1 MSFLHKLG
9 LVGVRPFSR
18 TAPVNHHLPHG
29 NGLHGAG
36 PGFAPVNSPRSTEMQ
51 EIMRTSKGLKEFL
64 WNLEG
69 LGRGSLLDLG
79 PVWQTTLSFFIER
92 GFRVT
97 AEDLL
102 CAWKD
107 FCRDEEKHLQ
117 AASGGALDTS
127 VDRTAEGRA
136 VRFLEGN
143 LRYPAAVFDAVLMWD
158 LLDYLE
164 PPLARR
170 VVSVVCEAV
179 RPGGVVFAMFHSRKP
194 AGFHRYRV
202 ADSMTLQMLPAAEIV
217 PAQRVYQNREI
228 QDLFGQY
235 RSMKSLV
242 SRDQFR
248 EVLFIK

>member
-18 TAPVNHHLPHG
+18 MAPVNHHSPHG
-29 NGLHGAG
+29 NGLHAAG

-143 LRYPAAVFDAVLMWD
+143 LRFPAASFDAVLMWD

-170 VVSVVCEAV
+170 VVSVVGEAV

-228 QDLFGQY
+228 QDLFAQY

>member
-9 LVGVRPFSR
+9 LVGVRTFSR
-18 TAPVNHHLPHG
+18 TAPANRHPLHG
-29 NGLHGAG
+29 NGVHGAG
-36 PGFAPVNSPRSTEMQ
+36 PGITPVNSPRSAEMQ
-51 EIMRTSKGLKEFL
+51 EITRTSRGLKEFL
-64 WNLEG
+64 WNLDG
-69 LGRGSLLDLG
+69 LGRGALLDLG

-97 AEDLL
+97 AEDLF

-107 FCRDEEKHLQ
+107 FCREEEKHLQ
-117 AASGGALDTS
+117 MASGGALDTTE
-127 VDRTAEGRA
+127 DRTPEGRA
-136 VRFLEGN
+136 ARFLEGN
-143 LRYPAAVFDAVLMWD
+143 LCYPAASFDAVLMWD

-164 PPLARR
+164 PSLARR
-170 VVSVVCEAV
+170 IVSVVSGAV

-194 AGFHRYRV
+194 ECFHRYRV

-217 PAQRVYQNREI
+217 PVQHVYQNREI

-242 SRDQFR
+242 SRDQLR

>member
-9 LVGVRPFSR
+9 LVAVRTSSR
-18 TAPVNHHLPHG
+18 TAPVKRPPLHG
-29 NGLHGAG
+29 NRLLAAG
-36 PGFAPVNSPRSTEMQ
+36 PGFAPVNSPRNVEMQ
-51 EIMRTSKGLKEFL
+51 EITRTSRGLKEFL

-69 LGRGSLLDLG
+69 LGRGALLDLG

-102 CAWKD
+102 CAWRD
-107 FCRDEEKHLQ
+107 FSGEEEKHLQ
-117 AASGGALDTS
+117 AAAGGALDS
-127 VDRTAEGRA
+127 AVDRTPEGRA

-143 LRYPAAVFDAVLMWD
+143 LRHPAASFDAVLMWD

-164 PPLARR
+164 PLLARR
-170 VVSVVCEAV
+170 VVSVVSETV

-194 AGFHRYRV
+194 ASFHRYRV

-248 EVLFIK
+248 EVLFVK